1 MSNVIHTPGLVK
13 IDDHSDTSATF
24 VVEPLHS
31 GYGMTLG
38 NSLRRVLLSSIS
50 GAAVTSFKIEGV
62 THEFTTVQGV
72 KEDVVDIMLN
82 LKSVRFRVY
91 DESVQNLRIVKTG
104 KGTVTARD
112 IQTNADV
119 EIVNPE
125 HVIATID
132 DPKGKLTMDLT
143 VEVGRGYR
151 TIEEG
156 TAKKASDM
164 IAVDAIFS
172 PVLRVRYKVENTRV
186 GQMTDLDKL
195 LITIDTDGSITPRD
209 AFEEASAILVNQY
222 TALAGK
228 TRVASSEVPASSTNE
243 ESDVILGSTV
253 DSFNDEPAA
262 LNTSIEDLNLSARTT
277 NALINNDI
285 HTIKDLFALN
295 DAELRDLKGFG
306 SKALDEVKEKLAE
319 LEL

>member
-1 MSNVIHTPGLVK
+1 MANHIHTPGLVAV
-13 IDDHSDTSATF
+13 DDHSDNSATF
-24 VVEPLHS
+24 TVEPLHN

-38 NSLRRVLLSSIS
+38 NSLRRVLLSSIA
-50 GAAVTSFKIEGV
+50 GAAITSFKIEGV
-62 THEFTTVQGV
+62 THEFTTVPGL

-82 LKSVRFRVY
+82 LKGIRFRVY
-91 DESVQNLRIVKTG
+91 GNDVQNLRITKKG
-104 KGTVTARD
+104 KGVVTARD
-112 IQTNADV
+112 ISTNADV
-119 EIVNPE
+119 EVVNPD

-132 DPKGKLTMDLT
+132 DDKTNLVMDMT

-164 IAVDAIFS
+164 IALDAVFT

-186 GQMTDLDKL
+186 GQVTDLDKL
-195 LITIDTDGSITPRD
+195 LLTVETDGSITPRD
-209 AFEEASAILVNQY
+209 AFEEAAAILVNQY

-228 TRVASSEVPASSTNE
+228 TRVAVPETPAAGTPASNG
-243 ESDVILGSTV
+243 SDENGA
-253 DSFNDEPAA
+253 DEPGA
-262 LNTSIEDLNLSARTT
+262 LNTSVEDLNLSARTY
-277 NALINNDI
+277 NALVNNDI
-285 HTIKDLFALN
+285 HTVRDLLSLS

>member
-1 MSNVIHTPGLVK
+1 MSNIIHTPGLVK
-13 IDDHSDTSATF
+13 VDDHSATSASF
-24 VVEPLHS
+24 AVEPLHS

-50 GAAVTSFKIEGV
+50 GAAVTAFKIEGV
-62 THEFTTVQGV
+62 THEFTAVPGV

-82 LKSVRFRVY
+82 LKGVRFRVY
-91 DESVQNLRIVKTG
+91 GGEPQTLRIVKQG
-104 KGTVTARD
+104 KGVVTAKD

-132 DPKGKLTMDLT
+132 DAKAKLVADLT

-156 TAKKASDM
+156 AAKKASDM
-164 IAVDAIFS
+164 IALDAIFS

-186 GQMTDLDKL
+186 GQATDLDRL
-195 LITIDTDGSITPRD
+195 LITVDTDGSITPQD
-209 AFEEASAILVNQY
+209 AFEEAAAILINQY

-228 TRVASSEVPASSTNE
+228 TRLTAS
-243 ESDVILGSTV
+243 
-253 DSFNDEPAA
+253 EPAA
-262 LNTSIEDLNLSARTT
+262 E
-277 NALINNDI
+277 
-285 HTIKDLFALN
+285 
-295 DAELRDLKGFG
+295 
-306 SKALDEVKEKLAE
+306 
-319 LEL
+319 

>member
-1 MSNVIHTPGLVK
+1 MSKNIHTPGVVHV
-13 IDDHSDTSATF
+13 DDHTGSSATF
-24 VVEPLHS
+24 TIEPLHT

-62 THEFTTVQGV
+62 THEFTTVKGV
-72 KEDVVDIMLN
+72 KQDAVDIMLN
-82 LKSVRFRVY
+82 LKGIRFRVFGN
-91 DESVQNLRIVKTG
+91 EAQNLRIVKQG
-104 KGTVTARD
+104 KGSVTAAD

-132 DPKGKLTMDLT
+132 DEKAKFVMDLV
-143 VEVGRGYR
+143 VETGRGYR

-156 TAKKASDM
+156 AARKASDM
-164 IAVDAIFS
+164 IALDAVFS

-195 LITIDTDGSITPRD
+195 LITIDTDASISPRD
-209 AFEEASAILVNQY
+209 AFEEAAAILVNQY
-222 TALAGK
+222 TALAGQ
-228 TRVASSEVPASSTNE
+228 TRVETHA
-243 ESDVILGSTV
+243 TV
-253 DSFNDEPAA
+253 DADGDTGDIKDSDEQAELMTP
-262 LNTSIEDLNLSARTT
+262 IEDLNLSARTT

-285 HTIKDLFALN
+285 HTLKDLFSLS
-295 DAELRDLKGFG
+295 DIELRELKGFG
-306 SKALDEVKEKLAE
+306 SKALDEVKEKMSE
-319 LEL
+319 LEI